1 MAGLLFR
8 LNSDL
13 GVVQTELGGI
23 IDRLGNFKVRIY
35 KEKMNFQNGKSTI
48 GSAAPNTFS
57 STVVCCAS
65 VEDTSLGLI
74 VTAAEYNLK
83 SFSIA
88 LDCRKVST
96 GELYTGLVNIQI
108 VMIGL

>member
-1 MAGLLFR
+1 M
-8 LNSDL
+8 
-13 GVVQTELGGI
+13 VQTDLGGI
-23 IDRLGNFKVRIY
+23 NDRLGNFKVRIY
-35 KEKMNFQNGKSTI
+35 KEKRTFQNGKSTI

-74 VTAAEYNLK
+74 VTAAEYNLA
-83 SFSIA
+83 SSSIT

-96 GELYTGLVNIQI
+96 GELYTGLANIQV